1 MGFTKRFV
9 DQKKVKVHLEN
20 SDLKT
25 LFSPRVDAF
34 IFMDTLSSDV
44 FNLFQQGYDETQI
57 FSTLKKQNQNLF
69 L

>member
-9 DQKKVKVHLEN
+9 DQKTVKVHLEN

-34 IFMDTLSSDV
+34 IFMGTISSDV
-44 FNLFQQGYDETQI
+44 FNLFQQGHDESQI

>member
-9 DQKKVKVHLEN
+9 DQKTVKIHLEKSN
-20 SDLKT
+20 LKT
-25 LFSPRVDAF
+25 LFSPRVDTF

-44 FNLFQQGYDETQI
+44 FNLFQQGQNETQI
-57 FSTLKKQNQNLF
+57 LSTLKKQNQNLF

>member
-20 SDLKT
+20 YDLKT

-34 IFMDTLSSDV
+34 IFMDTISSDV
-44 FNLFQQGYDETQI
+44 FNLFQQGHDESQI
-57 FSTLKKQNQNLF
+57 FSTLKKQNKNLF

>member
-9 DQKKVKVHLEN
+9 DQKKVKVYLKN

-44 FNLFQQGYDETQI
+44 FNLFQQGHDETQI

>member
-9 DQKKVKVHLEN
+9 DQKTVKVHLEN

-25 LFSPRVDAF
+25 LFSPKVDAF
-34 IFMDTLSSDV
+34 IFMDTISSDV
-44 FNLFQQGYDETQI
+44 FNLFQQGHDESQI

>member
-9 DQKKVKVHLEN
+9 DQKKVKVYLEN
-20 SDLKT
+20 YDLKT

-34 IFMDTLSSDV
+34 IFMDTISSDV
-44 FNLFQQGYDETQI
+44 FNLFQQGYDESQI

>member
-9 DQKKVKVHLEN
+9 DQKTVKVHLEN

-34 IFMDTLSSDV
+34 IFMDTISSDV
-44 FNLFQQGYDETQI
+44 FNLFQQGHDESQI

>member
-9 DQKKVKVHLEN
+9 DQKTVKVHLEK

-34 IFMDTLSSDV
+34 IFMDTISSDV
-44 FNLFQQGYDETQI
+44 FNLFQQGHDESQI